1 MDSGVTRA
9 IIIAA
14 FALTAASVLL
24 FSGGQAPLFLNGHR
38 LDDLEQLEAASGLK
52 VPLKE
57 AARLF
62 GARVDPGRNDGFIV
76 EWGKTNSF
84 YVQPGELVESGSRR
98 FVDLRSLVRRLD
110 GNLERYN
117 GGFNVKIPPST
128 LLSASVNAGEL
139 LLNFSRYASFV
150 KELEGEGKLRMKFF
164 NVDRADVARK
174 IDPPSGSGKIN
185 KVRLSEGEKGEL
197 VVLIE
202 YEKGT
207 TSRIETSRGETGFS
221 FQLDFE
227 VSTKGT
233 AVPAPPISDN
243 QEFTYNKLRVWSSG
257 ANHTINYLKVSGW
270 RDDYRLVPAVAK
282 GGLGRGQKME
292 SLVRDNLGVAGINA
306 NFFDPSSYFPIG
318 LVIRD
323 GKLLSKNWGRRA
335 ALGIDYFGR
344 LRFFRPEVE
353 IFLDTPGGKIT
364 INGVNRP
371 PGEDELIAYTA
382 EYGEK
387 LPSVGGA
394 TYVKLEDGKVTYR
407 TPTTPRSLGGEEVM
421 VVATGTAKSK
431 IRGLNTGDK
440 AEYNWRMKPFVP
452 LLRGAV
458 SAGPLLIKDGR
469 NVLSL
474 EAEDFSRSSGLVQSQ
489 ARRSVLATTDEG
501 GLLFMVISNS
511 GIGLNELPSLL
522 LDSGLNIENAVA
534 FDGGSS
540 AGLIYRDGITMESV
554 GGNRRV
560 SVGLVLV
567 SQS

>member
-1 MDSGVTRA
+1 MGSGVTKA

-24 FSGGQAPLFLNGHR
+24 FSGGQVPLFLNGHR
-38 LDDLEQLEAASGLK
+38 LDDLEQLETASGVK

-57 AARLF
+57 ASRLF
-62 GARVDPGRNDGFIV
+62 GARVDPRRDDGFIV

-84 YVQPGELVESGSRR
+84 YVEPRRLAESGSRR
-98 FVDLRSLVRRLD
+98 FIDLDFLVRRLD

-117 GGFNVKIPPST
+117 GGFNVKIPPAT

-139 LLNFSRYASFV
+139 SLNFSRYASFV

-164 NVDRADVARK
+164 NVDRANVARK
-174 IDPPSGSGKIN
+174 IDLPSGSEKI
-185 KVRLSEGEKGEL
+185 KEVRLSEGEKGEL
-197 VVLIE
+197 VVRIE
-202 YEKGT
+202 YEKGLR
-207 TSRIETSRGETGFS
+207 SRIETSRGGTGFS

-227 VSTKGT
+227 VSTRGT
-233 AVPAPPISDN
+233 VVPAPPISND
-243 QEFTYNKLRVWSSG
+243 QEFTYSRLRVWSSG

-270 RDDYRLVPAVAK
+270 RDDYRLMPAVAE

-323 GKLLSKNWGRRA
+323 GKLLSKNWGNRA
-335 ALGIDYFGR
+335 ALGINYFGR
-344 LRFFRPEVE
+344 LRFFRPKVE
-353 IFLDTPGGKIT
+353 IFLNTPGGRIT
-364 INGVNRP
+364 INGLNRP
-371 PGEDELIAYTA
+371 PGEDELVAYTA

-387 LPSVGGA
+387 LPSVGNA
-394 TYVKLEDGKVTYR
+394 IYVKLEDGKVTYR
-407 TPTTPRSLGGEEVM
+407 APAAPLSLRGEEVM
-421 VVATGTAKSK
+421 VVATGTTRSK

-440 AEYNWRMKPFVP
+440 TEYNWRLEPFVP

-469 NVLSL
+469 NALSL
-474 EAEDFSRSSGLVQSQ
+474 EAEDFFRNSGLVQSQ
-489 ARRSVLATTDEG
+489 ARRTVLATTDEG
-501 GLLFMVISNS
+501 ELLFMVISNS
-511 GIGLNELPSLL
+511 GIGLDELPSLL
-522 LDSGLNIENAVA
+522 LDSGLNIENAIA

-560 SVGLVLV
+560 AVGLVLV